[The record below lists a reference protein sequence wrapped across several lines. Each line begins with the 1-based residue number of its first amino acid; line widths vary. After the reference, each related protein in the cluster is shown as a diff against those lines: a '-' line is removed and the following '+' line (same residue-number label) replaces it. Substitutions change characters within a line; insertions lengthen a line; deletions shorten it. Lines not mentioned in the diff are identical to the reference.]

1 MQGTVLAC
9 EAQCLK
15 RQINLFQNLD
25 IVYLYILLDQKQEN
39 TETKNQLR
47 TLTIPDLVIEL
58 DPESTFQVSVQ
69 WMVVS
74 IRSGAW
80 Y

>member
-9 EAQCLK
+9 ESQCLK

-47 TLTIPDLVIEL
+47 TLTIPDFVIEL
-58 DPESTFQVSVQ
+58 DPESTCQVSVQ
-69 WMVVS
+69 
-74 IRSGAW
+74 
-80 Y
+80 